1 MESSELGSIGQKVKW
16 RCRQLSAGLRALPD
30 FLIIGAMKSGTSSLF
45 HYLAQ
50 HPQLV
55 PAREKEIHY
64 FDQDE
69 GTFGGTQG
77 SPNWYRSH
85 FPIRATMWRGS
96 LTYEATPK
104 YLCHASSAKRISEA
118 IPGARLILILR
129 NPSERAISHYFHTR
143 TNRADPES
151 LHAAMLGDVE
161 RCASLG
167 KSGDAS
173 SAFPDH
179 TSYVG
184 RGVYRPQIERYLD
197 HFDRRDLHVINS
209 ERFFGDPAPVLSSLF
224 AFLGVRTDHPIT
236 DLVARNVSK
245 RDKRAWPQTRG
256 VLDDYFRPHNERL
269 FEILG
274 TRYDWNEA
282 ESSSATPE

>member
-1 MESSELGSIGQKVKW
+1 MESSDRGSIGRKVTW
-16 RCRQLSAGLRALPD
+16 RCRRFSAGFRALPD
-30 FLIIGAMKSGTSSLF
+30 FLIIGAMKAGTSSLF

-55 PAREKEIHY
+55 PSREKEIHH

-69 GTFGGTQG
+69 ETFHGTQG
-77 SPNWYRSH
+77 HPNWYRSH
-85 FPIRATMWRGS
+85 FPIRATMPRGS

-104 YLCHASSAKRISEA
+104 YLCHASSAKRIAEA
-118 IPGARLILILR
+118 LPTSKLIVMLR

-167 KSGDAS
+167 KPGDEA

-184 RGVYRPQIERYLD
+184 RGVYRPQIERYLN

-209 ERFFGDPAPVLSSLF
+209 ERFFGDPGPVLSSLF
-224 AFLGVRTDHPIT
+224 AFLGVRSDHPIT
-236 DLVARNVSK
+236 DLAARNVSK
-245 RDKRAWPQTRG
+245 RDKRVWTRTRG
-256 VLDDYFRPHNERL
+256 VLDNYFRPHNELL
-269 FEILG
+269 FELLG
-274 TRYDWNEA
+274 TRYDWNQA
-282 ESSSATPE
+282 ESSSATSD